1 MGHDGPE
8 HVIEVLTTCI
18 DQQGP
23 SVSLLLNR
31 ASQYRVLSR
40 LNEAASDLQ
49 WASQLEPHHQGV
61 RTELARIYLV
71 QGQIDQAMSTINRA
85 IQTVPIIGS
94 SAHLWTIRA
103 KIHAASQQYELAI
116 HDYND
121 AIEAN
126 PSQIEWYLL
135 RSHLQQRMGMTGQR
149 IQGLRD
155 GYIRTQS
162 AVVHTEWVE
171 ALLDGQQPNL
181 ALPEIEIQLQQTRLK
196 SSWLIRRARARQ
208 QLGQAKQARGDLHA
222 AVNEINARLH
232 PTRPDPRLTSD
243 LTLARHLLDN
253 LPAAHLNATA
263 AQKISNAPATNRIR
277 PTAPSPVLDLDPAID
292 VLDLDTTAH

>member
-8 HVIEVLTTCI
+8 HVIEVLTTRI

-71 QGQIDQAMSTINRA
+71 QGQLDQAMSTINQA
-85 IQTVPIIGS
+85 IQTVPIIRS
-94 SAHLWTIRA
+94 SAHLWAIRA
-103 KIHAASQQYELAI
+103 KIHAARQQYELAI

-181 ALPEIEIQLQQTRLK
+181 ALPEIKIQLQKTRLK

-208 QLGQAKQARGDLHA
+208 QLGQVKQARDDLHA

-232 PTRPDPRLTSD
+232 PTRPDSRLTSD
-243 LTLARHLLDN
+243 LTLAHHLLGN
-253 LPAAHLNATA
+253 LPATHLNAAA
-263 AQKISNAPATNRIR
+263 AQQISNPSATNRMR
-277 PTAPSPVLDLDPAID
+277 PTAPPPVPDLDPVID
-292 VLDLDTTAH
+292 VLDPDTTAH